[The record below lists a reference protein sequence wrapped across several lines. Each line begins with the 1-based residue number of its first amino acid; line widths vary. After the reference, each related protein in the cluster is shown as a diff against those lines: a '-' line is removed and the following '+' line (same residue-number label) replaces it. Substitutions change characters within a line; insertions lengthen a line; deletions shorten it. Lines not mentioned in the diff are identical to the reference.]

1 MKEKKNLVLM
11 SCCSLEH
18 QMVISLNRGLV
29 VVQIHLVNYRNVF
42 QRIWVG
48 LRYICG
54 YKTKYGHW
62 DEMILDISHV
72 QQLET
77 TLEYLKGKQ

>member
-1 MKEKKNLVLM
+1 M

-48 LRYICG
+48 LRYMCG
-54 YKTKYGHW
+54 YKTKYGPW